1 MLGVVTLYM
10 VVSWRV
16 QGCECREE
24 QSSARSSIPSS
35 EAETLLRQL
44 GRLGR
49 VTGGSSTSSA
59 LLCSVTSVMVLGRSG
74 VGECGYPSPTPLHPP
89 SPSPNPLHNPSPSP
103 TPESLPSPLP
113 AAASRARLAAV
124 SSLHQQRNYTVIF
137 REQLRHCAGAVGLTG
152 ENYWQ
157 NFCAD
162 LHRTFS
168 IDCSEHIRRK
178 HHLLTL
184 INFFLRIL
192 ILYQNRQQAILYIRH
207 YFNIESPAHLSC
219 CCTMAS
225 SAPHSEMRCSYCC

>member
-1 MLGVVTLYM
+1 M

-49 VTGGSSTSSA
+49 MTGGSSTSSA

-74 VGECGYPSPTPLHPP
+74 VGECGYPSPLHTASPSPNPGHNP
-89 SPSPNPLHNPSPSP
+89 SPSPNPVHNPSPSP
-103 TPESLPSPLP
+103 TPESFPSPLP

-137 REQLRHCAGAVGLTG
+137 R
-152 ENYWQ
+152 
-157 NFCAD
+157 
-162 LHRTFS
+162 
-168 IDCSEHIRRK
+168 K
-178 HHLLTL
+178 
-184 INFFLRIL
+184 
-192 ILYQNRQQAILYIRH
+192 
-207 YFNIESPAHLSC
+207 
-219 CCTMAS
+219 
-225 SAPHSEMRCSYCC
+225 